1 MVSAPLSQTT
11 TSRRGVTIVLF
22 LSWLAV
28 FFDGVDTFMYGAT
41 IPSMTSDAAFGM
53 TNLHAGNIGSY
64 ATFGML
70 IGALFA
76 GMMTDAIG
84 RRRGIMV
91 CTIVFSVA
99 SAGCALAPS
108 AATFGGVRT
117 LNGVG
122 RCARRPRQM
131 GGAPDRST

>member
-1 MVSAPLSQTT
+1 MVSAPLSQPA

-22 LSWLAV
+22 LSWVAV
-28 FFDGVDTFMYGAT
+28 FFDGIATCMYGAT
-41 IPSMTSDAAFGM
+41 PPSMTSHANFGM
-53 TNLHAGNIGSY
+53 TDLPAGNIGSY

-91 CTIVFSVA
+91 CTIIFSVA

-108 AATFGGVRT
+108 AAAFGVFRT
-117 LNGVG
+117 
-122 RCARRPRQM
+122 
-131 GGAPDRST
+131 